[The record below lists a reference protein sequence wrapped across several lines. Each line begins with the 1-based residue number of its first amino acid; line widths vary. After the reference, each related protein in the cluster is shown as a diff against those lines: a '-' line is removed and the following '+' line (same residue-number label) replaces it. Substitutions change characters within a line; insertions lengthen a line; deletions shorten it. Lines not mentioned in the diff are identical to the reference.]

1 MDHTTTQI
9 YNSKRRDPS
18 SGKPHFCGDTLVSLY
33 IKILFNLQKIWV
45 YFVSMSTERVFAWI
59 IKASLQN
66 LFYYAIVT
74 HLHGH
79 IRIYTY
85 LNIKNI
91 RNQTG
96 TISQQMRHA
105 SQKVVISLPLKES
118 NYILFSVHW
127 HWHSVSTLTVLTQYG
142 YGPYSNIIFHEHYHS
157 KRHLLKLERVHPNS
171 NILERVHPNSNM
183 TFK

>member
-33 IKILFNLQKIWV
+33 YIKILFNLQKFWV

-85 LNIKNI
+85 LCIKNI
-91 RNQTG
+91 RNQC
-96 TISQQMRHA
+96 
-105 SQKVVISLPLKES
+105 ISLRGEIKLVQLASKWFKWDMPAKRLQYHCPSRNWKR
-118 NYILFSVHW
+118 NLLLYAIFYI
-127 HWHSVSTLTVLTQYG
+127 
-142 YGPYSNIIFHEHYHS
+142 
-157 KRHLLKLERVHPNS
+157 
-171 NILERVHPNSNM
+171 
-183 TFK
+183 